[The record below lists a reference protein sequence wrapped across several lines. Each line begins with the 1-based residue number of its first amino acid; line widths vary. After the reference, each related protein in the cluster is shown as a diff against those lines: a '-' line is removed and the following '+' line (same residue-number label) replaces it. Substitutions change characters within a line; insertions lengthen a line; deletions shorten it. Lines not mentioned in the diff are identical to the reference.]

1 MQGRNVTAEEL
12 DQKLLTVLQSVD
24 AGAEIGHF
32 SDYLQGGHDQLMLV
46 QPIGENQQD
55 KGHPT
60 ADLIAVRY
68 ALVIAVN
75 LSKMPYTDALTRLRG
90 LTRQLRSA
98 LRAGVLTPGDRPR
111 PEFEIG
117 RPEQGQWLVAEGV
130 ISISIAES
138 D

>member
-1 MQGRNVTAEEL
+1 MQGRDIPAEEL
-12 DQKLLTVLQSVD
+12 DQKLLTALKQVD
-24 AGAEIGHF
+24 AGAEIGYF
-32 SDYLQGGHDQLMLV
+32 PDYLQGGYDQLMLL
-46 QPIGENQQD
+46 QPLGEGQQD

-60 ADLIAVRY
+60 ADLVSVRY
-68 ALVIAVN
+68 ALVVAVN
-75 LSKMPYTDALTRLRG
+75 LSKMPYPDALTRLRG

-130 ISISIAES
+130 ISITITES